1 MFNALGFLVTLACVF
16 GGFVVAGGKI
26 QVILEALPH
35 EMLTIVGA
43 SIGAFIVANSGRI
56 GKETLSGIAQVFK
69 GARWKKQD
77 YIDLLS
83 LLYLM
88 VGILKTKGILGL
100 EKHIEEPASSALFQ
114 RFPRLAADHHLVDFI
129 CDYFRMLTLNMDDPH
144 QMADIIEA
152 DIERLHQEEHAP
164 QAAVASLA
172 DALPAIGIVAAV
184 LGVINTMAS
193 IDQPTEI
200 LGEMIGSALVGT
212 FLGVLLAYC
221 FVAPLA
227 SRLGQIIAEDSTM
240 YQVVKA
246 ALLTALHGASKQ
258 MAVEAARRTVPSWH
272 APTFAELEAA
282 LDELPSELSA

>member
-1 MFNALGFLVTLACVF
+1 MFNAIGFLVTLACVF
-16 GGFVVAGGKI
+16 GGFIVAGGQI
-26 QVILEALPH
+26 SVVMEALPH
-35 EMLTIVGA
+35 EMLTIGGA
-43 SIGAFIVANSGRI
+43 AIGAFIVANSPRI
-56 GKETLSGIAQVFK
+56 GKSTLSGVAQVFK
-69 GARWKKQD
+69 GARWRKQD

-88 VGILKTKGILGL
+88 VGTLKTKGVLGL
-100 EKHIEEPASSALFQ
+100 EKHIEEPAESPMFQ

-144 QMADIIEA
+144 QMTDIIEA

-164 QAAVASLA
+164 QAAIASLA

-221 FVAPLA
+221 FVSPLA
-227 SRLGQIIAEDSTM
+227 SRLNQILEEDATV

-246 ALLTALHGASKQ
+246 ALISSLHGASKQ
-258 MAVEAARRTVPSWH
+258 MAVEAGRRAVPSWH
-272 APTFAELEAA
+272 APSFMELEAA
-282 LDELPSELSA
+282 LDELPSDISA